1 MLRRCSL
8 LRVTQSEYD
17 RATARKRAKDTRH
30 ADGRFSLWKYAKVV
44 AWERRNG
51 ATVFLT
57 LVFGYLG
64 YTQLIVY
71 LQLRVHEQE
80 LKTERERMEW
90 LRQTGKAKS
99 ERYIANMKRQI
110 DDPDMMVR
118 LPAFTGHT
126 EKPISKLFV
135 DDRYSTGPMHEERK
149 TRG

>member
-1 MLRRCSL
+1 M
-8 LRVTQSEYD
+8 
-17 RATARKRAKDTRH
+17 
-30 ADGRFSLWKYAKVV
+30 
-44 AWERRNG
+44 
-51 ATVFLT
+51 FLT

-135 DDRYSTGPMHEERK
+135 DDRYSSGPMHEERK